1 MQQHNKQALRTVNK
15 KPMQIA
21 GKSTIMNPAVT
32 HKEKSQLVSNSETV
46 KILIAE
52 DEDSG
57 YRVFERILNGEG
69 FEVIR
74 AVNGKE
80 AVEIALSDKYI
91 QLIIMDIKMP
101 ELNGVEAT
109 RIIHHAIPE
118 LPIIATSAFT
128 MPGDK
133 KVYFEAGCIDYI
145 PKPIR
150 SEALISMVKCY
161 VNK

>member
-1 MQQHNKQALRTVNK
+1 MQT
-15 KPMQIA
+15 A
-21 GKSTIMNPAVT
+21 GESTIVKPGIA
-32 HKEKSQLVSNSETV
+32 HKHKSQMVSNLQTV
-46 KILIAE
+46 RILIAE

-69 FEVIR
+69 FDVIR

-109 RIIHHAIPE
+109 RIIHKAVPA

-133 KVYFEAGCIDYI
+133 KVYLEAGCIDYI

-150 SEALISMVKCY
+150 SEELISMVKCY